1 VRISKM
7 TLGFWL
13 LLASITLSAAVTPV
27 RAADGDPYLGSWAG
41 TWNGQDGSSGHFT
54 LTLQRGGDGKL
65 GGSIAVSQDG
75 GGGSDYTS
83 PLKNTAFAGD
93 KFTAAYEPPDG
104 QSEIILKGTFA
115 AQGGAGDW
123 SLGAKAQPSAA
134 PFASG
139 SWKVVKN

>member
-1 VRISKM
+1 MRKIM
-7 TLGFWL
+7 AFFL
-13 LLASITLSAAVTPV
+13 LLASITLGTAVTPV
-27 RAADGDPYLGSWAG
+27 LAADGDQYLGSWAG

-65 GGSIAVSQDG
+65 GGSIAVTQDG
-75 GGGSDYTS
+75 GGGDYSS

-104 QSEIILKGTFA
+104 QSEITLKGTFA
-115 AQGGAGDW
+115 AKTGDGDW
-123 SLGAKAQPSAA
+123 SLGAKAQPTAA

-139 SWKVVKN
+139 TWKIVKN